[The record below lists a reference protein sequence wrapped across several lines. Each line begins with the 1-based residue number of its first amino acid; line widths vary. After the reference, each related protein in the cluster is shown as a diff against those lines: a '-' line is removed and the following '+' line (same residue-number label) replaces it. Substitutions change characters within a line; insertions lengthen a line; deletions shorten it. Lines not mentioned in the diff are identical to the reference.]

1 MPETP
6 VPAEAKKQLEAMVGQ
21 EIDIDITPE
30 QVALFQFPTGAHDTT
45 DGIVASRSVFI
56 VPPRKF
62 CTATPLLDASGA
74 ATTGTAGNVT
84 FLLSNVICLPPV
96 RSLAEP
102 VNLLATAHSTT
113 PFYVTTTHTLV
124 GGTDVQITLFAWD
137 AKGSPAPNVTVHW
150 RCRVV
155 SHQIIG

>member
-1 MPETP
+1 MAKTP
-6 VPAEAKKQLEAMVGQ
+6 DPAEVKKRLEALAGQ
-21 EIDIDITPE
+21 ELDITPE
-30 QVALFQFPTGAHDTT
+30 QAISLAFPIGAHDIT
-45 DGIVASRSVFI
+45 DGVVASRLI
-56 VPPRKF
+56 ILPPRKI
-62 CTATPLLDASGA
+62 CTPSPLLDASGA
-74 ATTGTAGNVT
+74 TFTGAAGNVT

-102 VNLLATAHSTT
+102 INLLATAHSTT

-137 AKGSPAPNVTVHW
+137 SKGNPAPNVQVHW

-155 SHQIIG
+155 SNQIIG

>member
-6 VPAEAKKQLEAMVGQ
+6 DPAEAKKQLEAMVGQ

-30 QVALFQFPTGAHDTT
+30 KVGIFQFPTGAHDVT
-45 DGIVASRSVFI
+45 DGIVASRLIF
-56 VPPRKF
+56 PPRKF
-62 CTATPLLDASGA
+62 CTASPLLDASGA
-74 ATTGTAGNVT
+74 TTTGTAGNVT
-84 FLLSNVICLPPV
+84 FLLSNVICLPQV

-102 VNLLATAHSTT
+102 INLLATAHSTT

-124 GGTDVQITLFAWD
+124 GGTDVQITLFSWD
-137 AKGSPAPNVTVHW
+137 AKGNPAPNVTVHW

-155 SHQIIG
+155 SNQIIG

>member
-1 MPETP
+1 MPKTP
-6 VPAEAKKQLEAMVGQ
+6 DPAEVKKQLEAMAGQ
-21 EIDIDITPE
+21 EVDITPD
-30 QVALFQFPTGAHDTT
+30 QIAILQFPLGAHDITE
-45 DGIVASRSVFI
+45 GVVASRIIF
-56 VPPRKF
+56 PPRKI
-62 CTATPLLDASGA
+62 CTPSPLLDASGA
-74 ATTGTAGNVT
+74 AFTGAAGNVT

-124 GGTDVQITLFAWD
+124 AGTDVQITLFAWD
-137 AKGSPAPNVTVHW
+137 PKGNPAPNVSVHW

-155 SHQIIG
+155 SNQIIG

>member
-1 MPETP
+1 MPKTP
-6 VPAEAKKQLEAMVGQ
+6 DPAEAKKQLEAMAGQ
-21 EIDIDITPE
+21 EIDITPE
-30 QVALFQFPTGAHDTT
+30 QLAIFQFPLGAHDTT
-45 DGIVASRSVFI
+45 DGIVASRLIF
-56 VPPRKF
+56 PPRKF

-74 ATTGTAGNVT
+74 TFTGPAGNVT

-102 VNLLATAHSTT
+102 INLLATAHSTT

-124 GGTDVQITLFAWD
+124 GGNDVQITLFAWD
-137 AKGSPAPNVTVHW
+137 AKGNPAPNVPVHW

-155 SHQIIG
+155 SNQIIG